1 MPGLAS
7 LWMLM
12 CRHMEGD
19 PHLVTKDGQDNIHPF
34 TRLNA
39 LQHLVQSVMQAAV
52 YLQDSESESVSSN
65 LSSRPHSTAMV
76 PAGTVPASFAH
87 VAHPPTRLS
96 LYGCSKPTSGN

>member
-19 PHLVTKDGQDNIHPF
+19 PHLVTKDGQDDIHPF

-52 YLQDSESESVSSN
+52 YLQDSESDQ
-65 LSSRPHSTAMV
+65 STSADPTAPPWSQLERYLQVLRMLLILQ
-76 PAGTVPASFAH
+76 PA
-87 VAHPPTRLS
+87 
-96 LYGCSKPTSGN
+96 